1 MNKIVDVSIII
12 PLMNEEGSLNEL
24 YDQITETMTSLG
36 KAYEIIFIDDG
47 STDGSYDIIRNLHE
61 SDKRVEVIKFRGNF
75 GKASG
80 LQAGFNAARG
90 NIIITMDADLQ
101 DSPKEIPRFLSKLD
115 EGYDIVSG
123 WKKKRHDPKSK
134 TGPSKLYNWVTRR
147 ISGIEIHDFNCGF
160 KAYRREVFDH
170 VELYGELHRYIPVL
184 AGWKGYKVTEIV
196 VEHQP
201 RVHGESKY
209 GWERLGKGMLD
220 LITIYFTRKYAKR
233 PLHIFGGLGLVCFM
247 IGSLA
252 LTYLSVLWLF
262 DAGPIG
268 NRPLLFFGIL
278 SILFGGQLLSF
289 GILAEMLAMVDNR
302 FSEPY
307 VVSKQLFHSPNAL
320 KRENSDEAER
330 LHQ

>member
-1 MNKIVDVSIII
+1 MSKGLDISIII
-12 PLMNEEGSLNEL
+12 PLMNEEGSLQEL
-24 YDQITETMTSLG
+24 YNQIIDTMSGMDST
-36 KAYEIIFIDDG
+36 YEIIFIDDG
-47 STDGSYDIIRNLHE
+47 SSDSSFSIISDLH
-61 SDKRVEVIKFRGNF
+61 DKDNRVEVIKFRRNF

-90 NIIITMDADLQ
+90 KIIITMDADLQ
-101 DSPKEIPRFLSKLD
+101 DSPKEIPRFLNELD
-115 EGYDIVSG
+115 KGYDIVSG
-123 WKKKRHDPKSK
+123 WKKERHDPKSK
-134 TGPSKLYNWVTRR
+134 TGPSKLFNWITSR

-196 VEHQP
+196 VDHQA
-201 RVHGESKY
+201 RAHGESKY
-209 GWERLGKGMLD
+209 GWERLAKGLLD

-233 PLHIFGGLGLVCFM
+233 PLHIFGILGLFCFAVGM
-247 IGSLA
+247 LA
-252 LTYLSVLWLF
+252 LSYLTILWLF

-289 GILAEMLAMVDNR
+289 GILAEMLAMLDNR
-302 FSEPY
+302 FGEPY
-307 VVSKQLFHSPNAL
+307 VVSEKLTHTKSSNH
-320 KRENSDEAER
+320 RETNNEVE
-330 LHQ
+330 LTN